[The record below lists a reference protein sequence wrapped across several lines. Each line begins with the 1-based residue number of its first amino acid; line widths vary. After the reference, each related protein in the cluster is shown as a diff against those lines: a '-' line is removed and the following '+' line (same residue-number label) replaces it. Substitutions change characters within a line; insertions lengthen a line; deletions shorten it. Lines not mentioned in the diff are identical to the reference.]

1 MIKSNFRE
9 WTLTKVTR
17 AFGIKQSFKN
27 TLLDEWMAFTYEIN
41 DFERQYLL
49 QLQETLALGG
59 DDWNEPELES
69 KFISP
74 LIVFARFDNVRYA
87 YFLERNLALKIGRA
101 HV

>member
-87 YFLERNLALKIGRA
+87 YFLERLWTIA
-101 HV
+101 HG